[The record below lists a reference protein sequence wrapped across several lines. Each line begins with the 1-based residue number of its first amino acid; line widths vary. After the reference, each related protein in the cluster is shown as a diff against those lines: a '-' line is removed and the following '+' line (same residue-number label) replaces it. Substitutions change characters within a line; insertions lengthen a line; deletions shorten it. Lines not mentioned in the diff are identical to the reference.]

1 MDASAPPLLPA
12 KEASAPPLT
21 ALEASAVF
29 GRIAGNIEKV
39 MRGSRDGV
47 RKLLAAFASGGHVL
61 IEDYP
66 GTGKTTLAKSLA
78 ASIGTRF
85 TRVQFTPDLLPSDI
99 LGVSVFNQKEQ
110 TF

>member
-1 MDASAPPLLPA
+1 MDAASAPVMPA
-12 KEASAPPLT
+12 REASEL
-21 ALEASAVF
+21 F

-39 MRGSRDGV
+39 MRGSRAGV

-61 IEDYP
+61 IEDFP

-78 ASIGTRF
+78 ASIGAKF

-99 LGVSVFNQKEQ
+99 LGVSVFNQREQ
-110 TF
+110 NFEFRAG

>member
-1 MDASAPPLLPA
+1 MDAGAVQLMPA
-12 KEASAPPLT
+12 KEASAL
-21 ALEASAVF
+21 F
-29 GRIAGNIEKV
+29 GRVAANIEKV
-39 MRGSRDGV
+39 MRGSRAGV

-78 ASIGTRF
+78 ASIGAKF

-99 LGVSVFNQKEQ
+99 LGV
-110 TF
+110 